1 MAEEKDEELEAIS
14 TVLAVLGPLKA
25 EARSNVIDYIFRRLG
40 ITPPVAAAPAAQP
53 GYLPPPPAP
62 PTPGIPSHLPHVG
75 GTTDLRSLTEQ
86 KSSKTAN
93 QMVAIIAYYLANFAP
108 PNERRD
114 YIVAEDIKKYFV
126 QANYELPTAPPRMT
140 LVNAKNAG

>member
-1 MAEEKDEELEAIS
+1 
-14 TVLAVLGPLKA
+14 
-25 EARSNVIDYIFRRLG
+25 
-40 ITPPVAAAPAAQP
+40 
-53 GYLPPPPAP
+53 
-62 PTPGIPSHLPHVG
+62 
-75 GTTDLRSLTEQ
+75 
-86 KSSKTAN
+86 
-93 QMVAIIAYYLANFAP
+93 MVAIIAYYLANFAP